1 MKNYIKE
8 LRSKFKK
15 YEIDGYV
22 IPKNDDY
29 FTEYSKLNRLEVI
42 SNFSGSAGLAIILK
56 NKNYLF
62 TDGRYTIQSKIE
74 SGKNFKIYG
83 FEKLINCSLFKNL
96 TLGIDPKLFT
106 NTQIKNYFLKHNK
119 IKYVEKNLIDE
130 IKKQK
135 EHTSIPFF
143 SLDKNIVGE
152 SINSKLNK
160 ITKYLKK
167 NKSDYIF
174 ISAPENVA
182 WTLNIRGGDGPN
194 SPIPNSRLIVSKSKK
209 ILLIS
214 NLKKCKQLLKN
225 KIIKKDEFLDVNTL
239 PSKILHLKGKN
250 FIVDD
255 KSCSIF
261 YENLIKSKFKII
273 KREDPI
279 YLLKAI
285 KNKTE
290 IKNMINAHI
299 LDGVALTKFLF
310 WIKKINKKKITEV
323 EAAKKLENFRKLN
336 KNFLYPSF
344 DTIAGSGKNG
354 AIVHYRAKKEKCRT
368 INRND
373 IFLCDSGGQYKYGT
387 TDVTR
392 TICFSKQ
399 KQNIKNIFTKVLKGH
414 IAVATT
420 DINKDDTGKK
430 IDKRARKFLNKSNLD
445 YAHGTGHGVG
455 FFLNVHEGPQSI
467 TKINTVKIRE
477 GMILS
482 NEPGYYKTNE
492 YGIRIE
498 NLVYVKKIKK
508 NLSFQNLTMAPIEK
522 DLINFDLLT
531 IDEKNYLFK
540 YHLEVY
546 SKISKYLNPNERK
559 LVSYFYLAFSKIQ
572 LGQLLLFLTVWHNL
586 LFF

>member
-130 IKKQK
+130 IKKQR

-143 SLDKNIVGE
+143 SLNKNIVGE

-225 KIIKKDEFLDVNTL
+225 KIIKKNEFLDVNTL

-373 IFLCDSGGQYKYGT
+373 ILLCDSGGQYKYGT

-399 KQNIKNIFTKVLKGH
+399 KHSIKNIFTKVLKGH

-546 SKISKYLNPNERK
+546 SRISKYLNPKEK
-559 LVSYFYLAFSKIQ
+559 SWLATFI
-572 LGQLLLFLTVWHNL
+572 
-586 LFF
+586 

>member
-167 NKSDYIF
+167 NKCDYIF

-373 IFLCDSGGQYKYGT
+373 ILLCDSGGQYKYGT

-392 TICFSKQ
+392 TICFSN
-399 KQNIKNIFTKVLKGH
+399 QNRKIKNIFTKVLKGH

-546 SKISKYLNPNERK
+546 SRISKYLNPNER
-559 LVSYFYLAFSKIQ
+559 SWLATFI
-572 LGQLLLFLTVWHNL
+572 
-586 LFF
+586 

>member
-106 NTQIKNYFLKHNK
+106 HTQIKNYFLKHNK

-135 EHTSIPFF
+135 EHASIPFF

-225 KIIKKDEFLDVNTL
+225 KIIKKDEFLDVHTL
-239 PSKILHLKGKN
+239 PTKILNLKGKN

-285 KNKTE
+285 KNKIE

-373 IFLCDSGGQYKYGT
+373 ILLCDSGGQYKYGT

-399 KQNIKNIFTKVLKGH
+399 KHSIKNIFTKVLKGH

-522 DLINFDLLT
+522 DLINFNLLT

-546 SKISKYLNPNERK
+546 SRISKYLNPKEK
-559 LVSYFYLAFSKIQ
+559 SWLATFI
-572 LGQLLLFLTVWHNL
+572 
-586 LFF
+586 

>member
-1 MKNYIKE
+1 MKNYIKK
-8 LRSKFKK
+8 LRSKFKN

-42 SNFSGSAGLAIILK
+42 SNFSGSAGLAVILK

-74 SGKNFKIYG
+74 SGKNFKIHG
-83 FEKLINCSLFKNL
+83 FEKLIDCRLFENL

-106 NTQIKNYFLKHNK
+106 STQIKNYFLKHNK

-152 SINSKLNK
+152 SVNSKLNK

-194 SPIPNSRLIVSKSKK
+194 SPIPNLRLIISKSKK

-214 NLKKCKQLLKN
+214 NIKKCKQLLKN
-225 KIIKKDEFLDVNTL
+225 KIIKKDEFLNVDTL
-239 PSKILHLKGKN
+239 PSKIPHLKGKN

-279 YLLKAI
+279 YHLKAI

-354 AIVHYRAKKEKCRT
+354 AIVHYRATKKNCKIIRKS
-368 INRND
+368 D

-392 TICFSKQ
+392 TICFSKP
-399 KQNIKNIFTKVLKGH
+399 KQRIKNIYTKVLKGH
-414 IAVATT
+414 IAVATS
-420 DINKDDTGKK
+420 NLKKDNIGKK
-430 IDKRARKFLNKSNLD
+430 IDNRARKFLKQSGLD

-467 TKINTVKIRE
+467 SKINKIKMKA
-477 GMILS
+477 GMIVS
-482 NEPGYYKTNE
+482 NEPGYYEKNKF
-492 YGIRIE
+492 GIRIE
-498 NLVYVKKIKK
+498 NLVYVKKLNNKIY
-508 NLSFQNLTMAPIEK
+508 FENLTLAPIEK
-522 DLINFDLLT
+522 ELINYDLLSEL
-531 IDEKNYLFK
+531 EKNYLFK
-540 YHLEVY
+540 YHFEVY
-546 SKISKYLNPNERK
+546 SKISKYLTLNEK
-559 LVSYFYLAFSKIQ
+559 KWLATFI
-572 LGQLLLFLTVWHNL
+572 
-586 LFF
+586 